1 MGSILILLFVLGFL
15 MSDNKEKIELIK
27 ELIINIGGAI
37 IGLLVIIFILDKID
51 LLSFNQSIYFLK
63 RIMFGNPF

>member
-1 MGSILILLFVLGFL
+1 MGTILLLLFVLGFL

-27 ELIINIGGAI
+27 EVVINIGGAI

>member
-1 MGSILILLFVLGFL
+1 MGSILLLLFVLGFL

-27 ELIINIGGAI
+27 EVVVNIGGAI